1 MALDYAHP
9 GLQALQQSRSEVQRL
24 KEELETARQVSLQQS
39 SIYLPEQAAL
49 DMLHSDDCR
58 CDTDSDHRNYRSC
71 VLKVLRNFL
80 LAKEERA
87 IPKVRWNPGSG
98 SG

>member
-9 GLQALQQSRSEVQRL
+9 SLQALQRSRSEVQRL
-24 KEELETARQVSLQQS
+24 KEELETACQVSLQQS
-39 SIYLPEQAAL
+39 LIYLPESAAL
-49 DMLHSDDCR
+49 NTANCR
-58 CDTDSDHRNYRSC
+58 CDNDPDHRNYGSC

-80 LAKEERA
+80 LRKEEPA
-87 IPKVRWNPGSG
+87 IPKVRCNPRSG